1 MDLMSIFWNLATRLC
16 PRIPRKVHHKMST
29 VERLISKFVEVQPR
43 NPKLR
48 RRNGN
53 PRRLRVYPSLQ
64 HAAFLG
70 RLQQQKHRRQTR
82 RNPRHQ
88 EYLVAQYQRRPRGNS
103 RSLRPSTSGGRV
115 KKTLKTFRPNG
126 GEGRRFLIDMH
137 IVCLLYILVN
147 MAYYIWILVF
157 MLQLGIYDPVFCF
170 YSAM

>member
-1 MDLMSIFWNLATRLC
+1 MSIFRNLATRLC
-16 PRIPRKVHHKMST
+16 PRIPRKVHRRMSI

-43 NPKLR
+43 NHKLR
-48 RRNGN
+48 RRNDN
-53 PRRLRVYPSLQ
+53 PRQFQVYPSLQ
-64 HAAFLG
+64 LAAFSK
-70 RLQQQKHRRQTR
+70 RPQRRRPQQLTQ

-88 EYLVAQYQRRPRGNS
+88 EYQVAQYQRRPRGNS
-103 RSLRPSTSGGRV
+103 RSLRPSTSEGRV

>member
-1 MDLMSIFWNLATRLC
+1 MSIFRSLATRPC
-16 PRIPRKVHHKMST
+16 PQIPRKVHREMST
-29 VERLISKFVEVQPR
+29 VERLISKFIEVQPR

-48 RRNGN
+48 RRNDN

-70 RLQQQKHRRQTR
+70 GLQQQKHRRQTQH
-82 RNPRHQ
+82 NPRRQ
-88 EYLVAQYQRRPRGNS
+88 EYQVAQYQRRPRVNS

-115 KKTLKTFRPNG
+115 KKTLRTFHPKG

-137 IVCLLYILVN
+137 IICSLYILVN